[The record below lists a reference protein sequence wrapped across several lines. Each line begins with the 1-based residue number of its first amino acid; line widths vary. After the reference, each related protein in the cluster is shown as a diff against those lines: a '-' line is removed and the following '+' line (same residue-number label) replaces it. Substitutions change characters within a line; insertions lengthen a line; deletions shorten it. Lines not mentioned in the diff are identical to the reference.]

1 MAEAAGGR
9 NDIEKG
15 PPAFKLT
22 GIFIV
27 RRLTDKQLDM
37 ALQTGR
43 NIRIVTHAMLDE
55 TERALHDTLADI
67 LDHYGRSRLMQILYT
82 ALKELA
88 VNAVKA
94 NMKRVVFQKHGL
106 DVHDPEDAARGHGLF
121 KQRIHGGNMEDFARE
136 SRQLGYAV
144 YVDFILFKEAMIVEI
159 RNNSL
164 ITLEENRRLRDKLA
178 KSMKYEDVAQFYLD
192 YADDSEGA
200 GLGMTMITVMLR
212 QENIDP
218 HCFTVFDDGDQT
230 VARLEIPFTEDYVP
244 RRVRFAEKNGD

>member
-1 MAEAAGGR
+1 MR
-9 NDIEKG
+9 
-15 PPAFKLT
+15 KLT
-22 GIFIV
+22 E
-27 RRLTDKQLDM
+27 KQL
-37 ALQTGR
+37 ALALETGR
-43 NIRIVTHAMLDE
+43 NIRIVTHGMLEE

-67 LDHYGRSRLMQILYT
+67 LDHYGVSRLHGILYT

-94 NMKRVVFQKHGL
+94 NMKRVVFHQQGL
-106 DVHDPEDAARGHGLF
+106 DVHDPEDAARGHHLF
-121 KQRIHGGNMEDFARE
+121 KQRIHGGNMEGFARE
-136 SRQLGYAV
+136 SRELGYAV
-144 YVDFILFKEAMIVEI
+144 FVDFLLFKDAMIVEI

-192 YADDSEGA
+192 YADDTEGA
-200 GLGMTMITVMLR
+200 GLGMTMITVMLK

-230 VARLEIPFTEDYVP
+230 VARLEIPLSDNYVP
-244 RRVRFAEKNGD
+244 RRFRFAESNGD